1 MVEEKDTID
10 EIVGGLLE
18 CKEEIIKSSS
28 NYQIWEESKGSFDC
42 HVHTKQ
48 SWKKVLDITK
58 ERISPYTTIFEK
70 KGNISFQASISIR
83 DFLKKS
89 DINISHQNIDKHLQ
103 YQLQFTYPS
112 ESKFTLK
119 TNFFR
124 FGVAQKLR
132 DLGTIEQNSLFPPT
146 LIKSHLRMLLSLS
159 EDQINERCEGLKKW
173 FKNLIDNIESLT
185 DGQIDYFTQ
194 HFGLGLNDHNY
205 LFSIVIDTVNSKR
218 FCPLEP
224 VSKGGKKTTRFQK
237 NKKSKIK
244 SKNSIP
250 QKFSCK
256 RRKSIRKSR
265 RRLQT
270 GKH

>member
-1 MVEEKDTID
+1 EGSDKRIYFVFFGFAYPIKVCDNNFTFERETKLNKQDVEKCYYCQLEDVPQYYLNGINKTPTPKLLIPITEETSISKQENKINIGYWSLLVEEKDTID

-119 TNFFR
+119 TN
-124 FGVAQKLR
+124 
-132 DLGTIEQNSLFPPT
+132 
-146 LIKSHLRMLLSLS
+146 
-159 EDQINERCEGLKKW
+159 
-173 FKNLIDNIESLT
+173 
-185 DGQIDYFTQ
+185 
-194 HFGLGLNDHNY
+194 
-205 LFSIVIDTVNSKR
+205 
-218 FCPLEP
+218 
-224 VSKGGKKTTRFQK
+224 
-237 NKKSKIK
+237 
-244 SKNSIP
+244 
-250 QKFSCK
+250 
-256 RRKSIRKSR
+256 
-265 RRLQT
+265 
-270 GKH
+270 